1 MDFTQVLSTTRSGT
15 LRSIRWP
22 TQHVQRRLPPTCE
35 KNAKVGAPM
44 ILLLIDLKNVSA
56 TSDIRSGGGELATVA
71 TMIATAMWEVI
82 QNRGLQILLLIDEN
96 ASATTDIRSERC
108 GS

>member
-1 MDFTQVLSTTRSGT
+1 
-15 LRSIRWP
+15 
-22 TQHVQRRLPPTCE
+22 
-35 KNAKVGAPM
+35 M